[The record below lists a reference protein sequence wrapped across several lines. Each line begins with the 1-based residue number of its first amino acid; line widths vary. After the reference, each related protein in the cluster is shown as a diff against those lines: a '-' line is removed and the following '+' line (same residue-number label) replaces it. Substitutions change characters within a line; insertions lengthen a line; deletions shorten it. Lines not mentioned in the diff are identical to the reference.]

1 MQDDGNLRAPS
12 GASSAEC
19 ISSSSDSAA
28 AAAALLAVSVHAA
41 AVSSSSLM
49 WDRSS
54 WMADPKWSSVSSSS
68 SPSCAHSSGNALI
81 LFLLVDHV
89 GEDGICTGSA
99 IGKSMLCRTEYN
111 YAAQARTGRSSAF
124 DPA

>member
-1 MQDDGNLRAPS
+1 
-12 GASSAEC
+12 
-19 ISSSSDSAA
+19 
-28 AAAALLAVSVHAA
+28 
-41 AVSSSSLM
+41 
-49 WDRSS
+49 
-54 WMADPKWSSVSSSS
+54 MADPKWSSVSSSS

-124 DPA
+124 DPAEQRLGECQLCTFKRSECCCNCKHDRDAEVAVQGRL